1 MTAADSN
8 EHIEPTCA
16 ADDHGIPNNEL
27 LREEDCHRAA
37 AMFSALGDP
46 NRLRLLG
53 LLIGREMCVTEISS
67 ILNDNLPAISQRLKV
82 LRSERIVNHR
92 REGKHVFYR
101 LDDEHVVA
109 LIRNAIDHVGH
120 D

>member
-92 REGKHVFYR
+92 REGKHVFCGSCHEH
-101 LDDEHVVA
+101 EHVKGDPA
-109 LIRNAIDHVGH
+109 
-120 D
+120 